1 MLLAGP
7 NPGSY
12 PGLDSVRTGA
22 RPGRPL
28 MIFSLES
35 SLLSAAPAAFGNR
48 AVLGG
53 SSPNKT
59 LTSRANGGRLKL
71 SQDM

>member
-1 MLLAGP
+1 
-7 NPGSY
+7 
-12 PGLDSVRTGA
+12 
-22 RPGRPL
+22 

-71 SQDM
+71 SQDS

>member
-7 NPGSY
+7 NLGSY
-12 PGLDSVRTGA
+12 PGFDSVRTGA

-35 SLLSAAPAAFGNR
+35 SLLSAAPAAFGNL
-48 AVLGG
+48 AVLGE

-59 LTSRANGGRLKL
+59 LTSRANGDRSRLL
-71 SQDM
+71 QDK